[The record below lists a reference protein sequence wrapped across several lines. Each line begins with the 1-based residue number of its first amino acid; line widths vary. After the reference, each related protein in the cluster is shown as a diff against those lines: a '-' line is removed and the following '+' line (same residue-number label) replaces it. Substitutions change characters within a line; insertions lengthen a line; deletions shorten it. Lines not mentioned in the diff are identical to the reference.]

1 MALTLGSL
9 CTGIAG
15 LDLAVQELT
24 GAKLTWMAEINKDAS
39 KVLAERFPEVPN
51 LGDLKDLTT
60 NTPPAVDVLTAGY
73 PCQPFSWAG
82 HRKGAN
88 DERHLWPYIREI
100 IGHIRPRYVFME
112 NVIGHLNL
120 GFGEVVGQLT
130 EMGYRVSWGTLRAAD
145 VGAPHNR
152 ERLFIFATTVTDA
165 DSFGFKT
172 TGVWKAVPTEV
183 SSIDFSEGVLP
194 RWESLTRRAPSFTNP
209 KGEFS
214 PRYAEWMMGLPDG
227 WVCDVIESENKQ
239 IECIGNAVCP
249 QQAQAA
255 FELLTEGIRNEA
267 V

>member
-112 NVIGHLNL
+112 NVVGHLNL

-145 VGAPHNR
+145 VGAP
-152 ERLFIFATTVTDA
+152 TTVNGYSSSQPLLPTLIA
-165 DSFGFKT
+165 SDSKRRVCGRQYLRKSPALTSVRAYFRDGK
-172 TGVWKAVPTEV
+172 
-183 SSIDFSEGVLP
+183 VLP
-194 RWESLTRRAPSFTNP
+194 
-209 KGEFS
+209 
-214 PRYAEWMMGLPDG
+214 AEPLALRIQKASSALDTQNG
-227 WVCDVIESENKQ
+227 
-239 IECIGNAVCP
+239 
-249 QQAQAA
+249 
-255 FELLTEGIRNEA
+255 
-267 V
+267 